1 MSRDIP
7 RYTFKRI
14 ALAAVFRIDSMGQG
28 QSRET
33 RKGAAEVILVETK
46 AEVVR
51 GDWILDTVKRKLIG
65 IS

>member
-1 MSRDIP
+1 M
-7 RYTFKRI
+7 
-14 ALAAVFRIDSMGQG
+14 FRIDSTGQG

-46 AEVVR
+46 AEFVR
-51 GDWILDTVKRKLIG
+51 GDRILDTVKRKLIG